1 MAPSSNRRSGSSR
14 RAQYT
19 NFIGYLVGG
28 AGAVVGAGFLIV
40 SIINPG
46 FMSTLRGVGSDAVAP
61 ASRLAA
67 DGKAEGADFI
77 ETISGYLAAGRQNAE
92 LKREIAR
99 AKVRLV
105 EADGIAEENA
115 RLKVLLGLMA
125 DDPKPV
131 AAARLIGSTS
141 ASTRRFATLGV
152 GARDGVTVG
161 MPVRSPLGLVGR
173 ILEVSDQTARVLLIT
188 DSESLVPVRR
198 ASDGIPAFAEGRSD
212 GTLQIRLINL
222 GINPLKRGDTF
233 VTSGSGGLYRPNTPI
248 AIVGTVTSDGAIAH
262 VLSDPA
268 SNDYVVVERMWAT
281 GSSVPVQNA
290 GTQST
295 ASQPAEGQA
304 PAS

>member
-105 EADGIAEENA
+105 EADGIAEEND

-248 AIVGTVTSDGAIAH
+248 AIVGSVTSDGAIAH

-290 GTQST
+290 GTQS
-295 ASQPAEGQA
+295 ADSPPAEGQA

>member
-19 NFIGYLVGG
+19 TFIGYLVGG
-28 AGAVVGAGFLIV
+28 AGAVVGAAFLIV

-46 FMSTLRGVGSDAVAP
+46 FMSPLRGVGSDVVAP
-61 ASRLAA
+61 ASRVAA
-67 DGKAEGADFI
+67 ESKAEGADFF
-77 ETISGYLAAGRQNAE
+77 ETISGYLAAGRQNAG
-92 LKREIAR
+92 LRREIER
-99 AKVRLV
+99 AKVRLI
-105 EADGIAEENA
+105 EADGIADENA

-125 DDPKPV
+125 EDPKPV
-131 AAARLIGSTS
+131 AAARLIGSSS

-173 ILEVSDQTARVLLIT
+173 VLETSDSTARVLLIT
-188 DSESLVPVRR
+188 DGESLVPVRR
-198 ASDGIPAFAEGRSD
+198 ASDGIPAFAQGRGD

-248 AIVGTVTSDGAIAH
+248 AVVASVTTDGAIAH

-268 SNDYVVVERMWAT
+268 SNDYVVVEQMWA
-281 GSSVPVQNA
+281 SSATAPSAEADVGGP
-290 GTQST
+290 GT
-295 ASQPAEGQA
+295 EGPA
-304 PAS
+304 PAP

>member
-1 MAPSSNRRSGSSR
+1 MAPSSNRRSGSR

-19 NFIGYLVGG
+19 TFIGYLVGG

-40 SIINPG
+40 SIVNPG
-46 FMSTLRGVGSDAVAP
+46 FMSTLRGVGADVVAP
-61 ASRLAA
+61 ASRVAA
-67 DGKAEGADFI
+67 EGKAEGADFV

-92 LKREIAR
+92 LKREIAQ
-99 AKVRLV
+99 AKVRFV
-105 EADGIAEENA
+105 EADAVAEENA

-125 DDPKPV
+125 EDPKPV
-131 AAARLIGSTS
+131 AAARLIGSSS
-141 ASTRRFATLGV
+141 ASTRRFATLGA
-152 GARDGVTVG
+152 GTRDGVAVG

-173 ILEVSDQTARVLLIT
+173 VLEVSDSTARVLLIT
-188 DSESLVPVRR
+188 DGESLVPVRR
-198 ASDGIPAFAEGRSD
+198 ASDGIPAFAQGRGD

-248 AIVGTVTSDGAIAH
+248 AIVGSVTSDGAIAH

-268 SNDYVVVERMWAT
+268 TNDYVVVEQMWAT
-281 GSSVPVQNA
+281 GSTPPPQGA
-290 GTQST
+290 DLQG
-295 ASQPAEGQA
+295 AEGEA